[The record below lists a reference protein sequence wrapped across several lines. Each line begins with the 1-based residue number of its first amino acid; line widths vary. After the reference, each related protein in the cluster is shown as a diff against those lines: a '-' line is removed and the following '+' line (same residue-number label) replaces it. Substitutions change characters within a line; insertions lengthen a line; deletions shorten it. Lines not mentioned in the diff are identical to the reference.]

1 MATGNGGSLL
11 RPGVG
16 IARTIRPGSLRLMA
30 ILAQRVGTLCND
42 ASATI
47 QERPRLMLG
56 LLTALVGSVGIT
68 WLANRLPRR
77 QTLRLRLRH
86 GRRQFK
92 AALDLPPL
100 ASKLLA
106 NPIVQDYLR
115 RTVLRAVSRKLG
127 R

>member
-1 MATGNGGSLL
+1 
-11 RPGVG
+11 
-16 IARTIRPGSLRLMA
+16 MA
-30 ILAQRVGTLCND
+30 ILAQRVGTLGGD
-42 ASATI
+42 VSTTI
-47 QERPRLMLG
+47 QERPRLLLG
-56 LLTALVGSVGIT
+56 LLTALVGGIGIT
-68 WLANRLPRR
+68 WLATRVPRR
-77 QTLRLRLRH
+77 RTLRLRLRH

-115 RTVLRAVSRKLG
+115 RTVLRAVSRKLA